1 MADRDTKM
9 LFLGGVSWAGCEIN
23 DVSGLF
29 WRDPRLTSPAPFSVD
44 IRGHAQHLSQY
55 SFRCLISGRCGS
67 FLLSV
72 VSFPLRGSPTLSPWH
87 FAMELFSCLCSPPPS
102 SASAGQACFLGTF
115 SSLHLLLIILLLSSN
130 CLLRGKR
137 VHVLVEYLHAYV
149 RSLPRQPPSR
159 QEAFLSMGNGGKL
172 EKVQREGKTEHCWMN
187 RKGSTFLVLKI
198 KGRQLRGY

>member
-1 MADRDTKM
+1 MPSIYPSIPS
-9 LFLGGVSWAGCEIN
+9 GVSYPAGVGLSYS
-23 DVSGLF
+23 VS
-29 WRDPRLTSPAPFSVD
+29 SVSLW
-44 IRGHAQHLSQY
+44 GAAL
-55 SFRCLISGRCGS
+55 RC
-67 FLLSV
+67 
-72 VSFPLRGSPTLSPWH
+72 H
-87 FAMELFSCLCSPPPS
+87 
-102 SASAGQACFLGTF
+102 LGTLPWSFSPVSAPRPPLLRLQGRRVSLGLF
-115 SSLHLLLIILLLSSN
+115 SSLHLLLIVLLLSSN